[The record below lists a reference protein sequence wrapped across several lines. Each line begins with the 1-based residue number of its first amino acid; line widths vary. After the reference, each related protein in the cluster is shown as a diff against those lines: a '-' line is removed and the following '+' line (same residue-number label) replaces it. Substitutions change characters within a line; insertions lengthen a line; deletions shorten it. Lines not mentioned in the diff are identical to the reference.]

1 MDEQTTLMEQIMA
14 YDFVLYD
21 LQLFLDTHPSD
32 ANALR
37 DYKMALDQSEN
48 IKRQYQSKFGPLTP
62 RYLPNT
68 TCWQWI
74 NDPWPWDP
82 KGGMNNVAL

>member
-1 MDEQTTLMEQIMA
+1 MDEQTTLLEQIMA
-14 YDFVLYD
+14 YDFALYD
-21 LQLFLDTHPSD
+21 LQLFLNTHPSD

-37 DYKMALDQSEN
+37 DYKMALEQSEN
-48 IKRQYQSKFGPLTP
+48 IRRQYQNRFGPLTA

-74 NDPWPWDP
+74 NDPWPWNN
-82 KGGMNNVAL
+82 KGGINNVAL

>member
-1 MDEQTTLMEQIMA
+1 MDEQTTLLEQIMA
-14 YDFVLYD
+14 YDFALYD

-32 ANALR
+32 ENALR
-37 DYKMALDQSEN
+37 DYKMAHEQSDN
-48 IKRQYQSKFGPLTP
+48 LRKQFQSRFGPLTA

-74 NDPWPWDP
+74 NDPWPWDYR
-82 KGGMNNVAL
+82 GGMNNVDL